1 MNNRLFLL
9 GSVLLILF
17 NHLNAL
23 AVENKILF
31 KIDYKIITSVDI
43 YNEITYLKIT
53 NPNIKKLDDK
63 KIFQIAKN
71 SLIREKIKEI
81 EVLKKIKKIDLNNE
95 FLDKIIISYYSRLGV
110 NSIKDF
116 EVFFS
121 TRDLNSKDIKKK
133 IAIQSYWN
141 NLIYNL
147 YSDKVKINNESLK
160 KQILDNAKEKSKS
173 FFLSEIVFE
182 TSDKTTLDN
191 KFQIINQSIT
201 QEGFENAALIH
212 SISES
217 AKIGGEIGWVNENS
231 LNSNLKEKIMNLNI
245 NQHTDPII
253 IPGGFLILKIND
265 IKEIEKKID
274 IKQELDKIV
283 KKKTDEQLT
292 NYSNIYFN
300 KIKKSTQIENL
311 LPYSYC
317 CR

>member
-311 LPYSYC
+311 
-317 CR
+317 

>member
-141 NLIYNL
+141 NLIYAL

-311 LPYSYC
+311 
-317 CR
+317 

>member
-110 NSIKDF
+110 NSIKNF

-311 LPYSYC
+311 
-317 CR
+317 